1 MEYITLYRKYR
12 PQSFDDVIGQEH
24 IVRIISNS
32 IELNRLSHAYIFSGP
47 RGTGK
52 TSIARIFAKALN
64 CRQGKSL
71 KPCLKC
77 DLCEAIAQGNAVD
90 TIEIDAASN
99 RGIDEIRQIK
109 ERIYFS
115 PIEGQYKIYII
126 DEAHMLTD
134 PAFNALLKTL
144 EEPPSKTI
152 FILAT
157 TEVNKIPLT
166 ILSRCQRLDFKLI
179 RQKEIEDK
187 IKEILKKEKVE
198 CEEKVIKIVGRE
210 AKGSLRDAI
219 SLTDQLISFRDEKIK
234 LKDAFFLL
242 GTSEEGHVV
251 ELLNYLVN
259 ENIKSMIKLIGDLTE
274 DGKNL
279 IQLTHSLVNYFRYLL
294 MLKLNFNDLI
304 DVDKETLKKLNN
316 ISNKLSIESIKNA
329 ISFLGKMETEIKWQ
343 SEIKVFL
350 EINLLELMMII
361 SKKKELIKEDIIDN
375 KSEEIIL
382 EKEEKIP
389 EKSSQSELDLISI
402 KHGWNEVLTKIK
414 EKKISVYTLV
424 CEGDLFKFENSI
436 LTILFKKGYSFHKE
450 KLEEEN
456 NRRIL
461 EEVLLKIFKNKI
473 KTEYIVEGDKIQN
486 RQSVYKGKEED
497 NLSEKNKDVETEKLV
512 ELFEGKVIEL

>member
-1 MEYITLYRKYR
+1 
-12 PQSFDDVIGQEH
+12 
-24 IVRIISNS
+24 
-32 IELNRLSHAYIFSGP
+32 
-47 RGTGK
+47 
-52 TSIARIFAKALN
+52 
-64 CRQGKSL
+64 
-71 KPCLKC
+71 
-77 DLCEAIAQGNAVD
+77 
-90 TIEIDAASN
+90 
-99 RGIDEIRQIK
+99 
-109 ERIYFS
+109 
-115 PIEGQYKIYII
+115 
-126 DEAHMLTD
+126 
-134 PAFNALLKTL
+134 
-144 EEPPSKTI
+144 
-152 FILAT
+152 
-157 TEVNKIPLT
+157 
-166 ILSRCQRLDFKLI
+166 
-179 RQKEIEDK
+179 
-187 IKEILKKEKVE
+187 
-198 CEEKVIKIVGRE
+198 
-210 AKGSLRDAI
+210 
-219 SLTDQLISFRDEKIK
+219 
-234 LKDAFFLL
+234 
-242 GTSEEGHVV
+242 
-251 ELLNYLVN
+251 
-259 ENIKSMIKLIGDLTE
+259 MIKLIGDLTE

-304 DVDKETLKKLNN
+304 DVDEETLKKLNN